1 MTTTGD
7 VIRRRRKQL
16 GLSQAALARLVGV
29 DQRTIGRYESGDTVP
44 DIIVG
49 TKLADAL
56 GVSVHELAGQASRTL
71 DLAGDWTASW
81 QTWGDT
87 GERVDTHGLSVTQD
101 GSFLAL
107 DGARARPVEDG
118 SYTWTG
124 ELRLFDNESLIGW
137 YVATEGAVRSKGS
150 MYFALHPQGL
160 AMAGSWVG
168 QSAAGLVIRGWGAIT
183 RRAELSEPLVDL
195 LRSTQGNLH
204 AWPNSL

>member
-1 MTTTGD
+1 M
-7 VIRRRRKQL
+7 I
-16 GLSQAALARLVGV
+16 S
-29 DQRTIGRYESGDTVP
+29 RYESGESPV
-44 DIIVG
+44 DITTG
-49 TKLADAL
+49 TKLADVL
-56 GVSVHELAGQASRTL
+56 GVSVHELAGRSTRTL
-71 DLAGDWTASW
+71 DLSGDWTASW
-81 QTWGDT
+81 QTWGET
-87 GERVDTHGLSVTQD
+87 GERIDTHSLGITQD
-101 GSFLAL
+101 GLFLLL

-118 SYTWTG
+118 SYSWTG

-183 RRAELSEPLVDL
+183 RHPGLSEPLVDL
-195 LRSTQGNLH
+195 LRSTDGNLA

>member
-1 MTTTGD
+1 MGTSD
-7 VIRRRRKQL
+7 VIRRRRTQL
-16 GLSQAALARLVGV
+16 GLSQAALGRLVGV
-29 DQRTIGRYESGDTVP
+29 DQKMISRYESGESVP
-44 DIIVG
+44 DIVTG

-56 GVSVHELAGQASRTL
+56 GISVYELAGRSTRTL

-87 GERVDTHGLSVTQD
+87 GERVDTHGLSITQD
-101 GSFLAL
+101 GLFLGL

-118 SYTWTG
+118 SYAWTG

-150 MYFALHPQGL
+150 LYFALHPQGL

-183 RRAELSEPLVDL
+183 RRPELSEPLVDL
-195 LRSTQGNLH
+195 LRSTQGNLA

>member
-1 MTTTGD
+1 METTGE

-16 GLSQAALARLVGV
+16 KLSQAALGELIGA
-29 DQRTIGRYESGDTVP
+29 DQKTISRYESGEATV
-44 DIIVG
+44 DIATG
-49 TKLADAL
+49 TQLAEVL
-56 GVSVHELAGQASRTL
+56 GVSVYELAGRRTRTL
-71 DLAGDWTASW
+71 DLAGEWTAAW
-81 QTWGDT
+81 QTWGET
-87 GERVDTHGLSVTQD
+87 GERVDVHGLDITQD
-101 GSFLAL
+101 GLFLFL

-150 MYFALHPQGL
+150 LYLALHPQGL

-183 RRAELSEPLVDL
+183 RRGELAEPLVDL
-195 LRSTQGNLH
+195 LRASGGNLH
-204 AWPNSL
+204 AWPKSL